1 MTVELLRCW
10 LCSKVKAEA
19 SGKHEGLHCSLE
31 GRFRLVAVVHLRN
44 SNDCCCP
51 EQSLRQ
57 DFGEGL
63 LYTSKLPLESDDRQ
77 VTALACADL
86 VLSTHSSP
94 RVAWTGPLKPTVQ
107 RLAHADARRGND
119 STHAIQGGLPL
130 RQGRSDPVGSPAGRS
145 RPWRARPVLS
155 RRRAC
160 RGPGCAAC
168 QEKDGDGRAESSLRV
183 RLGQQ
188 WPPTVPRPRSGPQS
202 GNAALRAT
210 PWC

>member
-57 DFGEGL
+57 GFSEVQ
-63 LYTSKLPLESDDRQ
+63 LYTSKLPLESDDHQ

-86 VLSTHSSP
+86 VLSTHC
-94 RVAWTGPLKPTVQ
+94 
-107 RLAHADARRGND
+107 
-119 STHAIQGGLPL
+119 
-130 RQGRSDPVGSPAGRS
+130 GRSQDH
-145 RPWRARPVLS
+145 
-155 RRRAC
+155 
-160 RGPGCAAC
+160 
-168 QEKDGDGRAESSLRV
+168 
-183 RLGQQ
+183 
-188 WPPTVPRPRSGPQS
+188 
-202 GNAALRAT
+202 
-210 PWC
+210 